1 MIEPAER
8 SIGAGWPRIYR
19 AVLSYLNIA
28 PAVRIST
35 AQLAGLPQDCEAWL
49 SQFWER
55 ANNSKIKIPVYLALH
70 PRSTMMAAR
79 CIARLPRLNARLSHQ
94 PDGELIAKSLN
105 TVCLAKIFKLSDT
118 GACVLDIPAV
128 PQDYSLGSSKQ
139 TLRRK
144 VKAAEKLGI
153 SCRQIH
159 DRSEQIELVAILDR
173 AIAVKSNPLYR
184 ERDSDHSYLVG
195 SGLWTVA
202 FAQSGEP
209 LVIAVTP
216 RDGEWAL
223 LQAFVS
229 LGETQ
234 HRSDARYLLTK
245 VVVERLAVEG
255 VRHLVDTRSP
265 SQLPNGLRHFQRMLG
280 FRIKRIRV
288 LQEI

>member
-1 MIEPAER
+1 
-8 SIGAGWPRIYR
+8 
-19 AVLSYLNIA
+19 
-28 PAVRIST
+28 
-35 AQLAGLPQDCEAWL
+35 
-49 SQFWER
+49 
-55 ANNSKIKIPVYLALH
+55 
-70 PRSTMMAAR
+70 MAAR
-79 CIARLPRLNARLSHQ
+79 CIAHLPRLSARLTNSAE
-94 PDGELIAKSLN
+94 GMLINEALN
-105 TVCLAKIFKLSDT
+105 MVCLAKVIRLSEA
-118 GACVLDIPAV
+118 GACVLEIPAA
-128 PQDYSLGSSKQ
+128 PQDYTLGSSKQ

-144 VKAAEKLGI
+144 VKSAEKLGI
-153 SCRQIH
+153 TCRRIH
-159 DRSEQIELVAILDR
+159 DKSEQIELVAILDR

-184 ERDSDHSYLVG
+184 ERDSDHSYLIE

-280 FRIKRIRV
+280 FRIKRIRM